1 MPTTPSFA
9 STIRSHVR
17 PSSPSLPRLA
27 RRASQELNAI
37 RAANEKAR
45 HDIAEA
51 MRIQDEGAAARVKE
65 AIGELKISEDE
76 VREAAKRVAEEVA
89 AGSAGTKN
97 KRSAAEDVMEKY
109 ARAIENMPM
118 VKRKRDTDTDE

>member
-1 MPTTPSFA
+1 VPTTPSFA

-17 PSSPSLPRLA
+17 PSSPSLPRPA

-45 HDIAEA
+45 QDIAEA

-65 AIGELKISEDE
+65 AIGELKVSEDE
-76 VREAAKRVAEEVA
+76 VREAAKRVAAEVA

>member
-1 MPTTPSFA
+1 
-9 STIRSHVR
+9 
-17 PSSPSLPRLA
+17 
-27 RRASQELNAI
+27 
-37 RAANEKAR
+37 
-45 HDIAEA
+45 

-89 AGSAGTKN
+89 AGSAGTKD

>member
-1 MPTTPSFA
+1 
-9 STIRSHVR
+9 
-17 PSSPSLPRLA
+17 
-27 RRASQELNAI
+27 
-37 RAANEKAR
+37 
-45 HDIAEA
+45 

-65 AIGELKISEDE
+65 AIGELKVSEDE
-76 VREAAKRVAEEVA
+76 VREAAKRVAAEVA

-97 KRSAAEDVMEKY
+97 KRIAAEDVMEKY